1 MESVENVGKV
11 ENSELKHF
19 CADRQLNPLANL
31 YERDRG
37 SWRSGIADRYKLW
50 GWVCERCGKVFR
62 RSPNG
67 VGVSEAPLGGPGR
80 GVQDRGGT

>member
-11 ENSELKHF
+11 ENTQLKHF
-19 CADRQLNPLANL
+19 CADRQLSPLVNL
-31 YERDRG
+31 HR
-37 SWRSGIADRYKLW
+37 GIAGHYKLW